1 MTHGKTTMKKEA
13 KKKVITND
21 DRIAFVSKI
30 YSKIYC
36 EEIKDCT
43 YFGKMGLNDIHTA
56 IPLEIEFGEEAI
68 SFWWWQDWWSDDVKQ
83 LCEKMRNYLFGFTS
97 GFFLDAYVNVD
108 EKSYT
113 EGRMTL
119 IVDFN

>member
-1 MTHGKTTMKKEA
+1 MKKEE

-21 DRIAFVSKI
+21 DIIAFVNKI

-36 EEIKDCT
+36 EEVEGCT

-83 LCEKMRNYLFGFTS
+83 LCEKMKNYLFGFTS

>member
-1 MTHGKTTMKKEA
+1 MKKEA
-13 KKKVITND
+13 KKKVITSD
-21 DRIAFVSKI
+21 DRIAFVNKI

-43 YFGKMGLNDIHTA
+43 YFGKMSLNDIHA
-56 IPLEIEFGEEAI
+56 AFPLEIEFGDEAI
-68 SFWWWQDWWSDDVKQ
+68 SFWWWHGWSLEDVNQ
-83 LCEKMRNYLFGFTS
+83 LCDKMKNYLFGFTS
-97 GFFLDAYVNVD
+97 GFFLDAYVYIDVD
-108 EKSYT
+108 SMD

>member
-1 MTHGKTTMKKEA
+1 MKKEE

-21 DRIAFVSKI
+21 DRIAFVNKI

-36 EEIKDCT
+36 EEIEDCT
-43 YFGKMGLNDIHTA
+43 YFGKMLLNDVHSS
-56 IPLEIEFGEEAI
+56 IPLEIEFGDEAI
-68 SFWWWQDWWSDDVKQ
+68 SFWWWHGWSIDDVKQ
-83 LCEKMRNYLFGFTS
+83 LGDKMKNFLFGFTS

-119 IVDFN
+119 IVNF